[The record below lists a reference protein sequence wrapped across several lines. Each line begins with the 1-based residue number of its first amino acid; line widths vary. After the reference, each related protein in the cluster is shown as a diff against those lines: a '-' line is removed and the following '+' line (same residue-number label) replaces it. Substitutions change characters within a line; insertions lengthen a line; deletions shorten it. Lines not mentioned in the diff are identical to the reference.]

1 MSTILG
7 ESKYERKA
15 LDAYWTHKWVTEWL
29 LNACGKLTSPGKVV
43 WEPACGA
50 GWISDVLSARG
61 YDVLSTDVV
70 DHGYANMQGL
80 QDFMLVEEVDP
91 TIEAIITNPPY
102 DIEKTADDAY
112 RITLATAGF
121 AEGDLEITAQ
131 PNLLIVVG
139 RKPEG
144 DEERAFLHHGLA
156 QRNFERRFELAE
168 YVVVKGAT
176 YADGLLTIDLAREIP
191 DALRPRRIEIGG
203 HGDAPMSRLERPRGQ
218 HAA

>member
-102 DIEKTADDAY
+102 DIENVPGVSDCTAESFLRHA
-112 RITLATAGF
+112 LK
-121 AEGDLEITAQ
+121 LM
-131 PNLLIVVG
+131 
-139 RKPEG
+139 KP
-144 DEERAFLHHGLA
+144 
-156 QRNFERRFELAE
+156 
-168 YVVVKGAT
+168 VKGKVFM
-176 YADGLLTIDLAREIP
+176 LLRNEFDSASTRVDLFEGRPFSAKFVLTKRPEWIEKP
-191 DALRPRRIEIGG
+191 QQEAKKSGPRHNYSWFGWDWSLEEDELPIIQYLRAQKE
-203 HGDAPMSRLERPRGQ
+203 
-218 HAA
+218 AA